1 MKESMYDD
9 VEKLAAS
16 CVVVVGDIM
25 LDEYQWG
32 RVERIS
38 PEAPVPIVSIEKSD
52 SLLGGAGNVARNI
65 KALGGQPYLLSVCG
79 NDRNGKELEKLLEQ
93 QGISHCLLQEENRST
108 TLKTRVIAEGQ
119 HIVRIDR
126 ESLLPV
132 SNMLEK
138 ELCVRL
144 EKHAKLNGVI
154 IVSDY
159 GKGILTHGLRDCLNR
174 LTQERKCRVLI
185 DPKPV
190 NFSLYPQAFIMTPNK
205 KESLAVSKIY
215 LEKEQDMQNV
225 GEEILKKYALQNL
238 LITLGSNGM
247 LLLQEDGKIYHIP
260 TLAQQVFDVTGAGD
274 TVIAALGTALAAGL
288 DLLKSCVL
296 ANYAAGF
303 AVGQLGAT
311 AVSAK
316 ELQDWIKKTP
326 PPQINVWKES

>member
-1 MKESMYDD
+1 MTKSMCDAIKGFRSSR
-9 VEKLAAS
+9 VII
-16 CVVVVGDIM
+16 VGDIM

-52 SLLGGAGNVARNI
+52 CLLGGAGNVARNI
-65 KALGGQPYLLSVCG
+65 KALGGQPYLLSICG
-79 NDRNGKELEKLLEQ
+79 DDRNGKDLEKLLEQ
-93 QGISHCLLQEENRST
+93 QGVLYRLLHDKDRST
-108 TLKTRVIAEGQ
+108 SLKTRVIAEGQ
-119 HIVRIDR
+119 HIVRIDK
-126 ESLLPV
+126 ECLSPI

-138 ELCVRL
+138 ELCGEL
-144 EKHAKLNGVI
+144 EKNTEPYGII

-159 GKGILTHGLRDCLNR
+159 GKGVLTSALRDCLNK

-185 DPKPV
+185 DPKPI
-190 NFSLYPQAFIMTPNK
+190 NFPLYPQAFIMTPNK
-205 KESLAVSKIY
+205 KESLAASKIH
-215 LEKEQDMQNV
+215 LKEDRDVQRV

-238 LITLGSNGM
+238 LITLGSKGM
-247 LLLQEDGKIYHIP
+247 LLLQEDEKIYHIP
-260 TLAQQVFDVTGAGD
+260 TLARQVFDVTGAGD
-274 TVIAALGTALAAGL
+274 TVIATLGTALAAGL

-316 ELQDWIKKTP
+316 ELQDWIEKTP
-326 PPQINVWKES
+326 PPQISMWR